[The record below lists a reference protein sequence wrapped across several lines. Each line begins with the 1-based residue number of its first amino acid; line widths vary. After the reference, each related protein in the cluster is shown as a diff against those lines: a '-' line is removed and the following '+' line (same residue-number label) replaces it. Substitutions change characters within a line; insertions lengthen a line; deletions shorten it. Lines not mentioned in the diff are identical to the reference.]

1 SFEGPAFLKVDLG
14 ASTTMT
20 YFTVRHAGA
29 GGELT
34 DWDTKDFDLQV
45 STDGTN
51 FTTVAQ
57 VRGNTSD
64 VTDTAVNATGR
75 FVRVNVITPTSSSD
89 GATRL
94 YELEV
99 YG

>member
-1 SFEGPAFLKVDLG
+1 MKL
-14 ASTTMT
+14 THITI
-20 YFTVRHAGA
+20 RHAGA

-45 STDGTN
+45 STDGSN
-51 FTTVAQ
+51 FSTIAQ

-64 VTDTAVNATGR
+64 VTDTAVSGTAR
-75 FVRVNVITPTSSSD
+75 FVRVSVITPTSSGD
-89 GATRL
+89 GATRI